1 MKYSRMLATFILLCL
16 FATSIIE
23 GQHQEPNKAKSCT
36 IKGKVF
42 RSDSNEAISNSYI
55 LLIQEKDS
63 PTQVEHF
70 DVRTDGTGDYR
81 FKEVPAGK
89 YTVSIYAWFPAKGD
103 VPCRNS
109 PEAKTVGAGKVT
121 VEWQWKSQA
130 FMEVVTI
137 NGFSVEAGQERVKD
151 FDLVCH

>member
-1 MKYSRMLATFILLCL
+1 VKYSRMLATFILLCL

-63 PTQVEHF
+63 PAQVEHF
-70 DVRTDGTGDYR
+70 DGVILRLPDEGSRRTSTTN
-81 FKEVPAGK
+81 AC
-89 YTVSIYAWFPAKGD
+89 YTS
-103 VPCRNS
+103 S
-109 PEAKTVGAGKVT
+109 
-121 VEWQWKSQA
+121 
-130 FMEVVTI
+130 
-137 NGFSVEAGQERVKD
+137 
-151 FDLVCH
+151 